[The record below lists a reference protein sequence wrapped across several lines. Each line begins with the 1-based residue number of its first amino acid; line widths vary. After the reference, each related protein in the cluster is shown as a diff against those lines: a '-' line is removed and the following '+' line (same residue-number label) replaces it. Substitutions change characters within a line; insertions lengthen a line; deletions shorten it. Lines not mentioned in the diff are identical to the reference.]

1 MVLGMGGTP
10 VVKIKCPQNALWV
23 SPKRTNAGRRG
34 WAVWGMSKC
43 PKAHSRFP
51 EAALMSRRIRFAM
64 IVLLTSFA
72 LGATACADISGPRAD
87 CGGGQGS
94 QTCPE

>member
-1 MVLGMGGTP
+1 
-10 VVKIKCPQNALWV
+10 
-23 SPKRTNAGRRG
+23 
-34 WAVWGMSKC
+34 
-43 PKAHSRFP
+43 
-51 EAALMSRRIRFAM
+51 MSRRIRFAM